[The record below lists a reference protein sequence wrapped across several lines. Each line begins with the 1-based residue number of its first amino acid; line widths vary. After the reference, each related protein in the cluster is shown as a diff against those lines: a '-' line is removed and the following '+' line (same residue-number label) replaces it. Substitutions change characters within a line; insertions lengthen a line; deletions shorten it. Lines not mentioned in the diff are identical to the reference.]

1 MTNSKIDNIYQLAKK
16 NGAEGGKLIG
26 AGGGGYLLFFVKKKN
41 SKKLL
46 QFLKTKNFE
55 RLDFKFDNF
64 GTRQIIDKK

>member
-1 MTNSKIDNIYQLAKK
+1 M
-16 NGAEGGKLIG
+16 IG

-46 QFLKTKNFE
+46 KFLKTKNFE
-55 RLDFKFDNF
+55 KLDFKFDNF